1 MIFLVKS
8 LRVFCDSS
16 SPKKYWTQQGLPKI
30 RAGDL
35 WRTFLFGSLI
45 FGSFFCCWMRFDL
58 FWHHRGLMADG
69 FCSLFFLNEIVVRLG
84 SCPLLWLYGC
94 DFFAR
99 CFCSGLSS
107 GIPSLQTTC
116 IPCEVLL
123 YGSPTREAP
132 KRNWSLWVWRIAGNK
147 TMAMEWKVTWV
158 FLLFQGI
165 MTTRIITI
173 PKTKIGHRKWWL
185 GDYFPFGKAYF

>member
-1 MIFLVKS
+1 MLV
-8 LRVFCDSS
+8 
-16 SPKKYWTQQGLPKI
+16 TQQGLRKI

-35 WRTFLFGSLI
+35 SRTFLFGSLI
-45 FGSFFCCWMRFDL
+45 FGRFFVVGWDSIFFC
-58 FWHHRGLMADG
+58 HHHGSMANG
-69 FCSLFFLNEIVVRLG
+69 FCSLFFFKWDCWSTGKL
-84 SCPLLWLYGC
+84 PLALALWMW
-94 DFFAR
+94 FFCEMFLFGR
-99 CFCSGLSS
+99 ILCEMTWLSS

-147 TMAMEWKVTWV
+147 NKAMEWKDNLG

-165 MTTRIITI
+165 MSTRIITI
-173 PKTKIGHRKWWL
+173 PKTKIGHQKWRL
-185 GDYFPFGKAYF
+185 SDYFPFEKAYF